1 MPYRRLPN
9 TDAARVRALS
19 KIIEF
24 GTKYDVRLLAF
35 KEATFSK
42 IKAFMP
48 IFEQARMMQKEAKD
62 RQVSNSKDYTEAY
75 KKAKIYISHF
85 LQVLNM
91 AIARGEIKPSA
102 RKYYGLDEKSG
113 RIPELTTEKEVIEWG
128 EKAIKGENDRIVKM
142 GTPLLCPKIAVVK
155 VYYDQ
160 FVEKLNFQKMLQSIS
175 TRANSKVSSL
185 RPACDKLITQAWNE
199 IEEYY
204 ANETPERKR
213 EQCSKYG
220 VTYVMRPYEK
230 AKEELRYGFAS

>member
-9 TDAARVRALS
+9 TDAARIRALA
-19 KIIEF
+19 KIVEF
-24 GTKYDVRLLAF
+24 GTKYDVSLLAF
-35 KEATFSK
+35 KEATFNK
-42 IKAFMP
+42 VKAFVP

-62 RQVSNSKDYTEAY
+62 RQVSNSKDYTEAF

-102 RKYYGLDEKSG
+102 RKFYGLNEKSA
-113 RIPELTTEKEVIEWG
+113 RVPDLASEKEVVEWG
-128 EKAIKGENDRIVKM
+128 AKVIKGENKRIVKM
-142 GTPLLCPKIAVVK
+142 GAPILCPKIAIVK

-160 FVEKLNFQKMLQSIS
+160 FTEKLNFQKMLQSIS
-175 TRANSKVSSL
+175 TRTNSKVSSL
-185 RPACDKLITQAWNE
+185 RPTCDKLITQAWNE

-204 ANETPERKR
+204 GSETPERKR

-220 VTYVMRPYEK
+220 ITYVLRPYEK
-230 AKEELRYGFAS
+230 EREEFRYSFAS

>member
-62 RQVSNSKDYTEAY
+62 RQVSNSKDYTDAY
-75 KKAKIYISHF
+75 KRAKIYISHF

-102 RKYYGLDEKSG
+102 RKFYGLNEKSG

-128 EKAIKGENDRIVKM
+128 ERAIKGENDRIVKM
-142 GTPLLCPKIAVVK
+142 GTPILCPKIAVVK

-175 TRANSKVSSL
+175 NRANTKVSDL

-204 ANETPERKR
+204 SHETPERKR
-213 EQCSKYG
+213 EQCAKYG
-220 VTYVMRPYEK
+220 VTYVLRPYEK

>member
-42 IKAFMP
+42 IKAFMT

-85 LQVLNM
+85 LQSLNM

-102 RKYYGLDEKSG
+102 RKFYGINEKSG

-128 EKAIKGENDRIVKM
+128 EKAIKGENDRVVKM

-175 TRANSKVSSL
+175 SRANTKVSSL